1 VRRKKSY
8 FSREAGAPAPLVYSY
23 SRRSIFGEVDAMAVV
38 WHGHYA
44 RLFEEA
50 STELRRKCGLSYE
63 AFWEAGVRAPV
74 VQLHVD
80 YHQPLLLDELF
91 TVEARMVWSDAARLN
106 IEYTITKADG
116 VIAATGY
123 TVQLFSLA
131 ADNQPCFTL
140 PPMLEKAQ
148 NEWKAGQFYDS

>member
-1 VRRKKSY
+1 MRRKKTY
-8 FSREAGAPAPLVYSY
+8 FKPEADAPAPLVYSF

-50 STELRRKCGLSYE
+50 STELRRMCGLTYE
-63 AFWEAGVRAPV
+63 AFFKAGVRAPV

-91 TVEARMVWSDAARLN
+91 TVTAKMIWSDAARLN
-106 IEYTITKADG
+106 VEYTVTKEDG
-116 VIAATGY
+116 TLAATGY
-123 TVQLFSLA
+123 TVQMFSRDT
-131 ADNQPCFTL
+131 DNQPCLTL
-140 PPMLEKAQ
+140 PPLLEAAQ
-148 NEWKAGQFYDS
+148 ERWRNGEIDA